1 MVSTMSVTSSSPTS
15 TMSEWAEV
23 TKMFAGMVD
32 IGLSLAHIYT
42 RGDLH
47 AYILISPSMCSLM
60 PLIRAMNMATSECSV
75 RIDRSSHSSLMET
88 HLTL

>member
-15 TMSEWAEV
+15 TMSVWAEV

-32 IGLSLAHIYT
+32 IGYALVHIYT

-47 AYILISPSMCSLM
+47 AYILISPSRCSLM
-60 PLIRAMNMATSECSV
+60 SLIRAMSMATSGCSV
-75 RIDRSSHSSLMET
+75 RIDRRYHPSLMET